1 MKKWGAFLVDM
12 LKLNQPGK
20 GNARLIGELISLSAG
35 KRTAVRNFYIH
46 KMVVLTAVL
55 LAGLLLSLLSFFF
68 YEDGSGKEIQILER
82 PGYGEGDRKE
92 ELTVQ
97 IEGQTEEQMLEVTVR
112 EQTYTDQEKKQL
124 LEQAIAQLEELLPGE
139 NDSLDQVRS
148 PLVLPQSLAD
158 GAVTVSWMTIPYGVI
173 GDNGEVLKLK
183 EIADIEMGEESY
195 AYHGAMNGHPGISCM
210 IFQTAGSN
218 ATEVNNKIDAF
229 LEEEKEGRGRRP
241 TRGITKKSGGWNHHP
256 QRKTSAT
263 ASGGLFIL
271 ITPQCQVLFFP
282 IS

>member
-68 YEDGSGKEIQILER
+68 YEDGSGKEIQILDR

-139 NDSLDQVRS
+139 NDSLDQVRMRI
-148 PLVLPQSLAD
+148 PDHAIKGRKARLLRTDHAQLLALPD
-158 GAVTVSWMTIPYGVI
+158 G
-173 GDNGEVLKLK
+173 
-183 EIADIEMGEESY
+183 
-195 AYHGAMNGHPGISCM
+195 
-210 IFQTAGSN
+210 QTARLAAQHAICVVVQSHYSN
-218 ATEVNNKIDAF
+218 
-229 LEEEKEGRGRRP
+229 
-241 TRGITKKSGGWNHHP
+241 TRSMP
-256 QRKTSAT
+256 
-263 ASGGLFIL
+263 
-271 ITPQCQVLFFP
+271 P
-282 IS
+282 